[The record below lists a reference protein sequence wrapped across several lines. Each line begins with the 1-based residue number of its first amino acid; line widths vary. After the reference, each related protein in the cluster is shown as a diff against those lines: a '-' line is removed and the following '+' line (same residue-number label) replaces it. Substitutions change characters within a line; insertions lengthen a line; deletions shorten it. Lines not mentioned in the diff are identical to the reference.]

1 MCTQHLPTQVP
12 IEPAINPSVPR
23 SQTGARRE
31 AKRSRRLETIA
42 LYLMT
47 ILAAVTMMFLLPRF
61 MPGDPLSAL
70 LDPESNITMTAEARE
85 RIEAHYGLNR
95 PLFEQYADYLGD
107 IATLDFGW
115 SISFQTP
122 VWDLIKSRAPWTAL
136 LMSTSLFVASTV
148 SYVAGVM
155 AGWRRGSASDRAA
168 VSALTVVRAIPEY
181 AIAAALLILLAVLVP
196 VFPVAGSRTLFM
208 QDATMMESVL
218 DVAAHL
224 VLPATALTLGLMG
237 SKFLLVRN
245 TVIGTLGQEY
255 MLLARAKGLP
265 ERRQQFGH
273 AGRNALLPFLA
284 ILGIQAGFAVGGT
297 IFVETVFTYPGM
309 GTLILSAV
317 EARDYPLLEALFVV
331 LAAAILLANLIID
344 LISAGLDPDVGSASR

>member
-1 MCTQHLPTQVP
+1 MPAPPATRRH
-12 IEPAINPSVPR
+12 AIN
-23 SQTGARRE
+23 
-31 AKRSRRLETIA
+31 RRLETVAIYV
-42 LYLMT
+42 LT
-47 ILAAVTMMFLLPRF
+47 VFVIVTVLFLLPRF
-61 MPGDPLSAL
+61 LPGDPLAAL
-70 LDPESNITMTAEARE
+70 IDGDNNITMTAEARE
-85 RIEAHYGLNR
+85 QLAAHYGLDR
-95 PLFEQYADYLGD
+95 PLIEQYVSYLGD
-107 IATLDFGW
+107 VATFDFGW

-122 VWDLIKSRAPWTAL
+122 VWDLIKSRGPWTAL
-136 LMSTSLFVASTV
+136 LMGTSLLFASGI
-148 SYVAGVM
+148 SFIAGVWS
-155 AGWRRGSASDRAA
+155 GWRRGSKADRAA
-168 VSALTVVRAIPEY
+168 VTVLTAVRAVPEY
-181 AIAAALLILLAVLVP
+181 AIATALLITLAVLIP
-196 VFPVAGSRTLFM
+196 VFPVAGGRTLFL
-208 QDATMMESVL
+208 QDASLLERVG

-284 ILGIQAGFAVGGT
+284 ILGIQTGFAVGGA

-331 LAAAILLANLIID
+331 LAGAILLANLAID
-344 LISAGLDPDVGSASR
+344 LISAGLYPATASSR